1 MKLMGAINDG
11 GQIKML
17 GEVKTMD
24 EAVEKLGIT
33 KEELNDYLSYDSDK
47 TAIKQMIDIYKQE
60 HKLDGRN
67 ITDDLDR
74 EFLRLWK
81 RDL

>member
-47 TAIKQMIDIYKQE
+47 AAIKQMIYLYKQE
-60 HKLDGRN
+60 NKLEGSSMSE
-67 ITDDLDR
+67 DLDR
-74 EFLRLWK
+74 EFLRLWN
-81 RDL
+81 